1 MDHNE
6 ILTGAI
12 TTIVTSIIG
21 LIIRS
26 IEKRKLRKE
35 NKLIDG
41 L

>member
-1 MDHNE
+1 MDQNE

-12 TTIVTSIIG
+12 STIITSIIG

-26 IEKRKLRKE
+26 IEKKKLRKD

>member
-1 MDHNE
+1 MDQNE

-21 LIIRS
+21 LLIRS
-26 IEKRKLRKE
+26 IEKRKLRKQ